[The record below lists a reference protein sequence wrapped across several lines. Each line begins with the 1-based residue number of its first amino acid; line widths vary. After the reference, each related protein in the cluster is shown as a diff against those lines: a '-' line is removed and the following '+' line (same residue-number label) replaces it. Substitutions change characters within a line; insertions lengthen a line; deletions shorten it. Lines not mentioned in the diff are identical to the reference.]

1 MTKDRSGIKSILSI
15 HTPRVVV
22 AKKPR
27 PSVQEM
33 LEHEDQMN
41 IYDPYWWLPD
51 TPEGL
56 LKPQETP
63 KNKSGETPAQK
74 EKMINDWLTRP
85 PSPYEKATKKKIV
98 DDHYKK
104 AEQPKPKKM
113 SIVRYVDT
121 INKLYGNSEE
131 TPERA
136 EQITGHKKYPVKPT
150 ERFNDRIQE
159 QDRKQK
165 ARNNTTRE
173 KTDGQV

>member
-1 MTKDRSGIKSILSI
+1 MTKDNTGIKSILNI
-15 HTPRVVV
+15 HTPRRVV

-51 TPEGL
+51 TPEVL

-98 DDHYKK
+98 EDHYKK
-104 AEQPKPKKM
+104 AEQPNKKPM
-113 SIVRYVDT
+113 SIVRYIDK
-121 INKLYGNSEE
+121 INSLYNNSEE
-131 TPERA
+131 TPEN
-136 EQITGHKKYPVKPT
+136 KYPVKPT

-165 ARNNTTRE
+165 ARNNKTRE

>member
-1 MTKDRSGIKSILSI
+1 MTKDNTGIKSILNI
-15 HTPRVVV
+15 HTPRRVV

-98 DDHYKK
+98 EDHYKK
-104 AEQPKPKKM
+104 AEQPKKNPM
-113 SIVRYVDT
+113 SVVKYISK
-121 INKLYGNSEE
+121 INQLYGSSEE
-131 TPERA
+131 TPEN
-136 EQITGHKKYPVKPT
+136 KYPVKPT
-150 ERFNDRIQE
+150 ERFNDRIQD
-159 QDRKQK
+159 QDRRQK